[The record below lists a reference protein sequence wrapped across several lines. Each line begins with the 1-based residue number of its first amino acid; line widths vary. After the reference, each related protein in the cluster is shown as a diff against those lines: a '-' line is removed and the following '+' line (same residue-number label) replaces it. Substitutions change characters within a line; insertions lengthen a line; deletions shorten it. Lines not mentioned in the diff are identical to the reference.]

1 MQILRRLIW
10 LAPALLV
17 AACLPRPAEAQYF
30 GQNKVQYRT
39 YDWRYISSDHF
50 DVYYYPG
57 LDSLAMRVMDLAEKA
72 NVYLSAKLGHQLG
85 RKIPI
90 ILYGSHNDFIQ
101 TNITSELIEPQV
113 GGFTEMLR
121 NRVVLPFMGS
131 YEDMRHVVVHE
142 LTHAFMFDLLYA
154 GSGASLIARQS
165 FFSPPLW
172 FAEGLAEYCSLGM
185 ESNAEMFLRD
195 GTITG
200 YLPPLQYAGGYIVY
214 KQGQSALGYL
224 VERHGED
231 RLRELLQRTR
241 TMRSFDRAFQ
251 RTMGVSVERF
261 DEQWRNWLRKTYW
274 PTVATKEPPEEFGR
288 RLTDHRR
295 DASCVSPA
303 ISPQGDR
310 IVYYTNRRQYTDI
323 YLMSALDGKII
334 RRLIRGER
342 NVHFENMPVLTSSLA
357 WSPDGST
364 IAMTV
369 LSGGRDL
376 VYLVRAKDGK
386 IMREFD
392 LKCDATAYPAWSPVS
407 DSLVVVGVKDARPDL
422 YLINTRTGDTRRLT
436 DDTYD
441 EKEPTWSADG
451 RRITFSSDRGA
462 PVVLHARRQE
472 RGYGAYGIYDLEV
485 TTGEIR
491 KVVDTH
497 GDDSSPAWSPD
508 GKKLAFVTDRSGATN
523 IALYDTADSTII
535 QLTDVLGGVKSISWS
550 RQNDRLVFSAFDQG
564 GYDVFAVKEP
574 LGSEAVLARLRAQ
587 APHTVYTLEAA
598 AHEAP
603 RDTTPPPPVQGALA
617 QSWPDSL
624 TRADSLRTLSPAEA
638 ERRFAGTGQVDSSR
652 VAAAPPFEPP
662 PWSGGG
668 RGNNFPVQPDTV
680 PRLPERTVLVDTGGQ
695 FALSDS
701 LLGQTPTPYRVRLA
715 PDYAG
720 GGFYANSSFGFIGST
735 QFLFSDFLGNHN
747 VYVATDIFS
756 SSLEETNALVVYQYL
771 PHRWDFGGGMFHFKN
786 YYSSRVTTL
795 GDALGAPRLF
805 SERSFGLIGQSSYAF
820 DRFHRTELAL
830 TQMFSEIQFFDPVF
844 GTPQE
849 RQYQSVTSPSVS
861 FVGDNALFGYY
872 GPVSGRRYNFTY
884 SPSFPV
890 FQNGLRYNTITADVR
905 RYFDLTHGYTFAV
918 RGLAGYSAGPNQR
931 TFLVGGFS
939 TLRGFEDF
947 TLEGTRIAI
956 ANVELRFPFIQ
967 QLGLVGPIPL
977 GVFNLRG
984 AAFADFGGVWN
995 EGDKLHW
1002 SVISGHRRDYP
1013 YPGAPGAPWRGAGF
1027 GFGGGVRSAM
1037 SFFILKLDVAWNTNF
1052 DRTSKP
1058 RWYFSIGPEF

>member
-1 MQILRRLIW
+1 
-10 LAPALLV
+10 
-17 AACLPRPAEAQYF
+17 
-30 GQNKVQYRT
+30 
-39 YDWRYISSDHF
+39 
-50 DVYYYPG
+50 
-57 LDSLAMRVMDLAEKA
+57 
-72 NVYLSAKLGHQLG
+72 
-85 RKIPI
+85 
-90 ILYGSHNDFIQ
+90 
-101 TNITSELIEPQV
+101 
-113 GGFTEMLR
+113 
-121 NRVVLPFMGS
+121 
-131 YEDMRHVVVHE
+131 
-142 LTHAFMFDLLYA
+142 
-154 GSGASLIARQS
+154 
-165 FFSPPLW
+165 
-172 FAEGLAEYCSLGM
+172 
-185 ESNAEMFLRD
+185 
-195 GTITG
+195 
-200 YLPPLQYAGGYIVY
+200 
-214 KQGQSALGYL
+214 
-224 VERHGED
+224 
-231 RLRELLQRTR
+231 
-241 TMRSFDRAFQ
+241 
-251 RTMGVSVERF
+251 
-261 DEQWRNWLRKTYW
+261 
-274 PTVATKEPPEEFGR
+274 
-288 RLTDHRR
+288 
-295 DASCVSPA
+295 
-303 ISPQGDR
+303 
-310 IVYYTNRRQYTDI
+310 
-323 YLMSALDGKII
+323 MSALDGKTI

-342 NVHFENMPVLTSSLA
+342 NVHFENIPSLNSSLA

-369 LSGGRDL
+369 KSGGHDL

-386 IMREFD
+386 VTREFD
-392 LKCDATAYPAWSPVS
+392 LKCDATLYPAWSPVS

-441 EKEPTWSADG
+441 EKEPTWSPDG

-462 PVVLHARRQE
+462 PVVLHPIRQE
-472 RGYGAYGIYDLEV
+472 RGYGAYGIYELEV
-485 TTGEIR
+485 TTGEIK
-491 KVVDTH
+491 KVLDTH
-497 GDDSSPAWSPD
+497 GDDTSPAWSPD
-508 GKKLAFVTDRSGATN
+508 GRKLAFITDRSGAPN
-523 IALYDTADSTII
+523 IALYNTADSTII
-535 QLTDVLGGVKSISWS
+535 QLTDVLGGVRSISWS
-550 RQNDRLVFSAFDQG
+550 RQNDRLVFSAFDRG
-564 GYDVFAVKEP
+564 GFDVFAVKEP
-574 LGSEAVLARLRAQ
+574 LGLDAVLARLRAQ
-587 APHTVYTLEAA
+587 APHTVYSVAA
-598 AHEAP
+598 AEHEAP

-624 TRADSLRTLSPAEA
+624 TRADSLRTLTPAEA
-638 ERRFAGTGQVDSSR
+638 ERRFGGTGQTDSTR

-662 PWSGGG
+662 PWSGGS
-668 RGNNFPVQPDTV
+668 RGNQFPVMPDTV
-680 PRLPERTVLVDTGGQ
+680 PRLPEHTMLVDNGGQ

-701 LLGQTPTPYRVRLA
+701 VLGQTPAPYKVRLA

-805 SERSFGLIGQSSYAF
+805 SERSFGMIGQTSYAF
-820 DRFHRTELAL
+820 DRFHRTELGL
-830 TQMFSEIQFFDPVF
+830 TQMFTEIQFFDPVF

-849 RQYQSVTSPSVS
+849 RKYQSVTSPSVS

-872 GPVSGRRYNFTY
+872 GPASGRRYNFTF

-890 FQNGLRYNTITADVR
+890 FQNGLRYNTVTADVR

-918 RGLAGYSAGPNQR
+918 RGLAGYSGGPDKR

-956 ANVELRFPFIQ
+956 ANVELRFPFIE
-967 QLGLVGPIPL
+967 QLGLVGPIPI

-1037 SFFILKLDVAWNTNF
+1037 SFFILKMDVAWNTNF